1 MSKIVFFDIDGTLLD
16 ENKELPQSTKEAIV
30 SLQEKGVYTAL
41 ATGRAPFMVE
51 PLLKELGMESYV
63 SFNGQFVMFN
73 SDVIYENPLD
83 PKDLSKLE
91 SEARKKG
98 HPIVYM
104 SRSTLKANVDY
115 DQRIEE
121 SLGTLHLAH
130 PQFHTDFYWET
141 TIYQALLFVNKQEEA
156 YTEDFTEFDFIRWHE
171 NSVDVIPKGGS
182 KAKGIQKLIEKL
194 GFEMEEVYA
203 FGDGLN
209 DIEMLKT
216 VGTGVAMG
224 NALDKVKEVADVVT
238 TNVNQDGIAN
248 GLKKVGLL

>member
-1 MSKIVFFDIDGTLLD
+1 
-16 ENKELPQSTKEAIV
+16 
-30 SLQEKGVYTAL
+30 
-41 ATGRAPFMVE
+41 MVE

-238 TNVNQDGIAN
+238 TNVNQVNQDGIAN

>member
-16 ENKELPQSTKEAIV
+16 DHKELPQSTREAIIK
-30 SLQEKGVYTAL
+30 LQKSGVYTAL

-63 SFNGQFVMFN
+63 SFNGQFVVFN
-73 SDVIYENPLD
+73 GNVIFENPLQ
-83 PKDLSKLE
+83 PENLSELE
-91 SEARKKG
+91 KVAREKG

-104 SRSTLKANVDY
+104 NRSTLKANVDY

-121 SLGTLHLAH
+121 SLETLQLAH
-130 PQFHTDFYWET
+130 PQFHTDFYWQT

-156 YTEDFTEFDFIRWHE
+156 YTDQFSEFDFIRWHE

-194 GFEMEEVYA
+194 GFEMEDVYA

-224 NALDKVKEVADVVT
+224 NALRQVKEVADVVT
-238 TNVNQDGIAN
+238 TKVDQDGIAK
-248 GLKKVGLL
+248 GLKRVGLL

>member
-16 ENKELPQSTKEAIV
+16 DHKELPESTREAITA
-30 SLQEKGVYTAL
+30 LQKSGVYTAL

-51 PLLKELGMESYV
+51 PLLKELNMKSYV

-73 SDVIYENPLD
+73 GNVIYENPLH
-83 PKDLSKLE
+83 PENLSKLE
-91 SEARKKG
+91 NEASKNG

-104 SRSTLKANVDY
+104 NRSTLKANVDY

-130 PQFHTDFYWET
+130 PQFHTDFYWQT
-141 TIYQALLFVNKQEEA
+141 TIYQALLFVNQAEER
-156 YTEDFTEFDFIRWHE
+156 YTAHFNEFDFIRWHE

-194 GFEMEEVYA
+194 GIEMENVYA
-203 FGDGLN
+203 FGDSLN
-209 DIEMLKT
+209 DIEMLQT

-224 NALDKVKEVADVVT
+224 NALENVKDVADIVT
-238 TNVNQDGIAN
+238 TSVDQDGIAN
-248 GLKKVGLL
+248 GLKKIGLL

>member
-73 SDVIYENPLD
+73 GDVIYENPLD

-194 GFEMEEVYA
+194 GFEMEDVYA